1 MKYYLNGCFS
11 WSFLNKI
18 KFTIMKKITL
28 FLAIS
33 FFMLCAIP
41 KNYAQQSKVER
52 ADWLLGAQS
61 YTFHQFTFVETVN
74 KMQQLG
80 LKYVEVYFGQKL
92 GEGFEGNMDYNMNT
106 ETQTKVLNL
115 VKSKG
120 ITIIACGVVICDSET
135 EWRRLFNFAEAMGI
149 KVITSE
155 PAAKDLDLV
164 EKLADQYNID
174 VAFHNHPQPSPYWN
188 PDLLLTALKGRSQ
201 HLGSCA
207 DVGHWKRMGIDPVIA
222 LKKLEGRIRILH
234 FKDVGE
240 GGAKAHDV
248 IWGTGVCNVDG
259 MLKELKRQHYKGM
272 FSIEYEYNEENP
284 VPDMAHCI
292 TNFQKITN
300 KLF

>member
-1 MKYYLNGCFS
+1 
-11 WSFLNKI
+11 
-18 KFTIMKKITL
+18 MKKIAL
-28 FLAIS
+28 FTAIS
-33 FFMLCAIP
+33 LFMGCIIT
-41 KNYAQQSKVER
+41 KVYAQQSKAER
-52 ADWLLGAQS
+52 AGWLLGTQS
-61 YTFHQFTFVETVN
+61 YTFHKFTFVETLD
-74 KMQQLG
+74 KMQHLG

-92 GEGFEGNMDYNMNT
+92 GDGFEGNMDFNMNAK
-106 ETQTKVLNL
+106 TQTKLLNL

-120 ITIIACGVVICDSET
+120 ITIMGCGVVICSSEV
-135 EWRRLFNFAEAMGI
+135 EWRRLFDFAKAMGI

-155 PAAKDLDLV
+155 PAASDLDLV

-188 PDLLLTALKGRSQ
+188 PDLLLTALKGRSN

-207 DVGHWKRMGIDPVIA
+207 DVGHWKRMGIDPVEA

-240 GGAKAHDV
+240 GGATAHDV
-248 IWGTGVCNVDG
+248 IWGQGVCNVEG
-259 MLKELKRQHYKGM
+259 MLKELKRQHFKGV
-272 FSIEYEYNEENP
+272 FSIEYEYNEDNP
-284 VPDMAHCI
+284 VPDMAQCI

>member
-1 MKYYLNGCFS
+1 MRL
-11 WSFLNKI
+11 I
-18 KFTIMKKITL
+18 TMKKITL
-28 FLAIS
+28 FIAIS
-33 FFMLCAIP
+33 IIMTCMVPRI
-41 KNYAQQSKVER
+41 YAQQNKVAR
-52 ADWLLGAQS
+52 AGWLLGAQS
-61 YTFHQFTFVETVN
+61 YTFNKFTFVETLN

-92 GEGFEGNMDYNMNT
+92 GEGFEGNMDFNMNP
-106 ETQTKVLNL
+106 ETRTKILEL
-115 VKSKG
+115 AKSKG
-120 ITIIACGVVICDSET
+120 ITIMACGVVICNNEA
-135 EWRRLFNFAEAMGI
+135 EWRRLFDFAKTMGI

-155 PAAKDLDLV
+155 PAANDLDLV

-201 HLGSCA
+201 HMGSCA
-207 DVGHWKRMGIDPVIA
+207 DVGHWKRMGIDPVEA

-234 FKDVGE
+234 FKDIAE

-248 IWGTGVCNVDG
+248 IWGEGVCNVEG
-259 MLKELKRQHYKGM
+259 MLKELKRQHFKGM
-272 FSIEYEYNEENP
+272 FSIEYEYHEENP
-284 VPDMAHCI
+284 VPDMAQCI

>member
-1 MKYYLNGCFS
+1 MRL
-11 WSFLNKI
+11 I
-18 KFTIMKKITL
+18 TMKKITL
-28 FLAIS
+28 FIAIS
-33 FFMLCAIP
+33 IIMTCMVPRI
-41 KNYAQQSKVER
+41 YAQQNKVAR
-52 ADWLLGAQS
+52 AGWLLGAQS
-61 YTFHQFTFVETVN
+61 YTFNKFTFVETLN

-92 GEGFEGNMDYNMNT
+92 GEGFEGNMDFNMNP
-106 ETQTKVLNL
+106 ETRTKILEL
-115 VKSKG
+115 AKSKG
-120 ITIIACGVVICDSET
+120 ITIMACGVVICNNEA
-135 EWRRLFNFAEAMGI
+135 EWRRLFDFAKTMGI

-155 PAAKDLDLV
+155 PAANDLDLV

-201 HLGSCA
+201 HMGSCA
-207 DVGHWKRMGIDPVIA
+207 DVGHWKRMGIDPVEA

-234 FKDVGE
+234 FKDIAE

-248 IWGTGVCNVDG
+248 IWGEGVCNVEG
-259 MLKELKRQHYKGM
+259 MLKELKRQHFKGM

-284 VPDMAHCI
+284 VPDMAQCI